1 MSDYESK
8 VKLLSKD
15 ELKSLREDII
25 NSSVS
30 MRDEVLKR
38 AKMKKINDMNPNGN
52 KP

>member
-1 MSDYESK
+1 MSDYENK

-30 MRDEVLKR
+30 MRNEILKR
-38 AKMKKINDMNPNGN
+38 VLMKKVNYTSTNKN